1 MAVLLAYVP
10 MAVGLS
16 KGLRVCEHH
25 EISSEWFTET
35 VLDLYPFHIR
45 SLLERVAGDSDPL
58 ARSVEASIDAWG
70 MGAACVPRPPAAG
83 EVLG

>member
-16 KGLRVCEHH
+16 QGLWVCEHH

-45 SLLERVAGDSDPL
+45 SA
-58 ARSVEASIDAWG
+58 
-70 MGAACVPRPPAAG
+70 MGAAKHRDAPTRSWPCRSWLVRVLRSAPAAPSART
-83 EVLG
+83 LR